1 MSDTNRRYQA
11 AIEHDDK
18 VAEHT
23 RLMDV
28 LKWSKT
34 RADEAVWGVYTEA
47 RKAELAAQR
56 QAELDRSGEWAAIT
70 NAVANDYNELTRDDY
85 KAREDIAAERRRRD
99 MGGL

>member
-99 MGGL
+99 MGGY

>member
-1 MSDTNRRYQA
+1 
-11 AIEHDDK
+11 
-18 VAEHT
+18 
-23 RLMDV
+23 MDV

-99 MGGL
+99 MGGY

>member
-11 AIEHDDK
+11 AVEHDDK
-18 VAEHT
+18 VAEHA